1 MATEKTPAKTPKM
14 KQVVDGNAIK
24 YEFDATGVE
33 AGIPAQTYALDEF
46 PQNVRDFFAL
56 FGMRTKLRNF
66 TTPDADQTEATPE
79 QMAAKLLKGAALL
92 KQGLLKTAREAGEKG
107 ALTTLILEA
116 ALIYKRLK
124 AEAKGTTFDGNA
136 DDVAK
141 ELEGLT
147 DEQVEQLKGTT
158 LFQLAMSEAKEA
170 RQKAK
175 TAALKAKAMAEAAA
189 EADKAPA

>member
-1 MATEKTPAKTPKM
+1 MATEKVAKTPKM
-14 KQVVDGNAIK
+14 KQTVTGEAIA
-24 YEFDATGVE
+24 YEFDATGIE
-33 AGIPAQTYALDEF
+33 GGIPAQTYSLSDF

-66 TTPDADQTEATPE
+66 TTPDADQNEATPA
-79 QMAAKLLKGAALL
+79 QMAEKLAKGAALL

-124 AEAKGTTFDGNA
+124 AEAKGQVFEGDA
-136 DDVAK
+136 EAVAK

-175 TAALKAKAMAEAAA
+175 TAALKAKALAEAAA
-189 EADKAPA
+189 EADKAAA